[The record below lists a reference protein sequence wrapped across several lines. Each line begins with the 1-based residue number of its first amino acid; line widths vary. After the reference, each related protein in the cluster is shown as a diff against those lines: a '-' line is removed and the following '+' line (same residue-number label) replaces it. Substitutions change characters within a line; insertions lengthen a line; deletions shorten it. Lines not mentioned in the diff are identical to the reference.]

1 MTFSVNLSQEK
12 KLYLV
17 MSAPDHL
24 RVNNIEI
31 IRFLI
36 ENKNSVIVVTTN
48 QPYSSLVASYGKNML
63 DISKIQFIDAITQYA
78 IGKVP
83 ADAANC
89 RFINNPANLTDLGI
103 AITETLNTFSK
114 EKPCIFF
121 DSVSTMLIYIPS
133 TNISKFIHF
142 VTSKLRLLDTPGIFL
157 AVEKGL
163 DPLLMTQLTTYV
175 DAVIDMEEKPG
186 CPKPE

>member
-1 MTFSVNLSQEK
+1 MTFSINLSGEQ

-24 RVNNIEI
+24 KINNIEI

-36 ENKNSVIVVTTN
+36 QNNNSVIIVTTN
-48 QPYSSLVASYGKNML
+48 QPYSALLASYEKNRL
-63 DISKIQFIDAITQYA
+63 DISKIQFIDAITKYA

-83 ADAANC
+83 SEPKNC
-89 RFINNPANLTDLGI
+89 RFVSNPSNLTELGI
-103 AITETLNTFSK
+103 AITEVLNAFSQ

-142 VTSKLRLLDTPGIFL
+142 VTSKLRLLESPGVFL

-175 DAVIDMEEKPG
+175 DAVIDME
-186 CPKPE
+186 